1 MKHIFAIFKHWILF
15 NFTNFI
21 ECFCGKKFLKNWFS
35 ILTWRILT
43 MDRIAWYFL
52 RSLYMVS
59 DIFSLSSETCFEVIS
74 EKNQICIFDIKRKVS
89 FPPSYS
95 IHFDNHSSISCCLCK
110 KHGWSGRSGLENVQ
124 KFWWYVKTTTCHST
138 FGILLTRENGSAIGS
153 LGAQW
158 FQNPPKISR
167 YFLRENSNYFNLK

>member
-1 MKHIFAIFKHWILF
+1 
-15 NFTNFI
+15 
-21 ECFCGKKFLKNWFS
+21 
-35 ILTWRILT
+35 

-74 EKNQICIFDIKRKVS
+74 EKNQIFLISKEKFS
-89 FPPSYS
+89 FSPSYS
-95 IHFDNHSSISCCLCK
+95 IHFDNHSSTSCCLCK

-158 FQNPPKISR
+158 FENHPKNCL
-167 YFLRENSNYFNLK
+167 FFKKFCRENSNTFNLK